1 MSGARFSSLGLLLLC
16 GSISVFWG
24 IFLQPHARGTH
35 MDFKIVYMATRCM
48 FEHCDPYQPSDLE
61 RIYLAGEQNHSK
73 DPEVSRIETKIIY
86 LPTVFSIASPFAV
99 LPWPLA
105 HQLWLVFT
113 VVSFFL
119 AAFLTWSLGM
129 EYAPG
134 LTTFLSCFLIVNC
147 PIIFKTENAAGIAV
161 DLCVIA
167 VWCLLQ
173 ERFAVCG
180 VLCLAISL
188 VIKPHDAGLVWLFF
202 LLAGGLYRRRALQ
215 TLVVAVALSLPAVIW
230 ISHVSPHWL
239 QELHSNLVTLSAR
252 GNLNDPGPASLTART
267 PNMMI
272 SLQTIFSVIRDEPS
286 FYNPAT
292 YLVCAAL
299 LVPWALKVFRTRPS
313 PEQAWLAIAAV
324 VPLTMLV
331 TYHRPYDAKLIL
343 LAIPACAMLW
353 AKGGQI
359 AQWAFAFTTAG
370 VISTADF
377 PLGIIVVLSGNLH
390 LSPVGFAGKAL
401 TIFLARPVPL
411 ALLAM
416 ASFYL
421 VVYLRRAPDSPATM
435 GPHDEG
441 QAEGIMAP
449 S

>member
-1 MSGARFSSLGLLLLC
+1 MAKARLGGLCLLLLC

-48 FEHCDPYQPSDLE
+48 FEHCDPYQASDLE
-61 RIYLAGEQNHSK
+61 RIYLAEEQNHSN

-86 LPTVFSIASPFAV
+86 LPSVFSIAVPFAL
-99 LPWPLA
+99 LPWSLA
-105 HQLWLVFT
+105 HQLWLLFT

-119 AAFLTWSLGM
+119 AAFLTWSLGV
-129 EYAPG
+129 EHAPG
-134 LTTFLSCFLIVNC
+134 LATFLSCFLIVNC

-215 TLVVAVALSLPAVIW
+215 TLVVAVALSLPAIIW
-230 ISHVSPHWL
+230 VSHVSPHWM
-239 QELHSNLVTLSAR
+239 QELHSNLVTLSAH

-299 LVPWALKVFRTRPS
+299 LVPWALKVLRTRPS
-313 PEQAWLAIAAV
+313 PEQAWPAIAAV

-353 AKGGQI
+353 AKGGQV
-359 AQWAFAFTTAG
+359 AQWAFAFTAAG
-370 VISTADF
+370 VIFTADF
-377 PLGIIVVLSGNLH
+377 PLGIIVVLAGNLH
-390 LSPVGFAGKAL
+390 LSPAGFAGKVL
-401 TIFLARPVPL
+401 TIFLARPAPL
-411 ALLAM
+411 VLLAM

-421 VVYLRRAPDSPATM
+421 WVFLRRAPDSPAM
-435 GPHDEG
+435 LGPHGRG
-441 QAEGIMAP
+441 QPKGILAP